1 MGDDSNDDGE
11 ILMLQGSTNPYPFYI
26 KQPMVKMSD
35 LFKKY
40 ESVLR
45 GVLGEDVVSVY
56 SIGSGAI
63 PGMAGSPMID
73 FVLAMKN
80 SPPTEEQYAKLK
92 AANVG
97 LIGDGKSPH
106 DPGDTWFQNLD
117 FPPSGDFE
125 AFKVNG
131 VFPPDGY
138 LGRLTIHFVHYNS
151 PFIRKALCFVEFL
164 KQNQEAFNKY
174 RDVKIEGARM
184 QSSASDVE
192 GSADAAAGPSNFIKY
207 KMHKAA
213 VVSELMESSTKWGE
227 EGNFV
232 LPKELVE

>member
-1 MGDDSNDDGE
+1 MADNNEAGE
-11 ILMLQGSTNPYPFYI
+11 ILFLKGYPFYMN
-26 KQPMVKMSD
+26 QPTSKMND
-35 LFKKY
+35 LFDKY

-45 GVLGEDVVSVY
+45 GVLGEDVVAVY

-63 PGMAGSPMID
+63 PDMVGSPMID

-80 SPPTEEQYAKLK
+80 SPPTEEQYEKLRT
-92 AANVG
+92 ANVG

-131 VFPPDGY
+131 AFPPDGY
-138 LGRLTIHFVHYNS
+138 LGRLTIHFVHYKS
-151 PFIRKALCFVEFL
+151 PFIGKVLCFVEFL
-164 KQNQEAFNKY
+164 KQNQDAFNKY

-213 VVSELMESSTKWGE
+213 VVSELMESSMKWGE
-227 EGNFV
+227 KGNFV